1 MQRRLSAGRPRGSM
15 MKSRDKG
22 RAVRRYVVPFAAA
35 AFFLAS
41 CSDVTP
47 ASTST
52 TGADGASEA
61 DVTVTTLTTE
71 TSTVAPEP
79 SITSSAVEP
88 SDSASTTA
96 PLPAPTRFVPPDPFV
111 SPVPT
116 AAGGGSGCT
125 PGSGELPDGVWFG
138 FVDGVT
144 EATLDFDLACF
155 ESCDA
160 GSGVRIGN
168 QNPGSRT
175 VPVLRDAQVISEAL
189 AGPDWQD
196 SFESWRRFEDV
207 GLHTMVW
214 IYVNDGD
221 VTHIVQ
227 PAVAE
232 GCRFSAVT
240 VDWVN
245 QLAPAGRIAFNEL
258 GLIATAPHGADQN
271 LFYWRASGWR
281 DAASLDGTGDSG
293 WEGSTVAASGSSVG
307 IGGHVY
313 RWTGGSWSTETFDA
327 LGGEVYAL
335 SASGDRVLMSGMAD
349 DDAVVYVATWVGNG
363 WSVEMITIGHRS
375 DWETWAGAL
384 SGDTFAVSDTGLH
397 TAQGAGTVRLYDWDG
412 TSWTLTFTLQDQWDT
427 GMWGSSLDLDGNR
440 LLVGADGST
449 PGPGSRGGAYLYTRT
464 HDGWTPQIVGQGSE
478 GFGFGSRIDGDT
490 IVTAAAH
497 GDAAATFW
505 VFTPSAEGW
514 NGTPILLDT
523 RDAGEVDDWVYGLDV
538 YGDDVAVSIREGVRI
553 GTLRLTND

>member
-1 MQRRLSAGRPRGSM
+1 MQRRHSAGRRRGRI
-15 MKSRDKG
+15 MKSKEEG
-22 RAVRRYVVPFAAA
+22 RAVRRYVFPFAAA

-41 CSDVTP
+41 CSDMTP

-52 TGADGASEA
+52 TGADAASEA
-61 DVTVTTLTTE
+61 AVTVTTLTTE

-79 SITSSAVEP
+79 STTTSAAKP
-88 SDSASTTA
+88 SDSASTTTTLRA
-96 PLPAPTRFVPPDPFV
+96 ETRFVPPEPFV

-116 AAGGGSGCT
+116 ASGGGSGCA
-125 PGSGELPDGVWFG
+125 PGPGELPDGVWFG

-144 EATLDFDLACF
+144 ETTLDFDLACF
-155 ESCDA
+155 ESCDP

-175 VPVLRDAQVISEAL
+175 VPVFNEAQVISEAPD
-189 AGPDWQD
+189 GPDWQD
-196 SFESWRRFEDV
+196 SFENWRRFEDV

-221 VTHIVQ
+221 VTHVVQ

-240 VDWVN
+240 VDWVM
-245 QLAPAGRIAFNEL
+245 QLEPASHVAFNEL
-258 GLIATAPHGADQN
+258 GLIATSPYGVDQN
-271 LFYWRASGWR
+271 LFYWRSSDWR
-281 DAASLDGTGDSG
+281 DAVSLDGTGRFG

-307 IGGHVY
+307 IGGHVH
-313 RWTGGSWSTETFDA
+313 RWTGSSWSTEAFDT
-327 LGGEVYAL
+327 LGSEVYAL
-335 SASGDRVLMSGMAD
+335 SASGDRVLMSGMVD
-349 DDAVVYVATWVGNG
+349 DDAVAYVATWLGIG
-363 WSVEMITIGHRS
+363 WSVEAITIGHRS

-397 TAQGAGTVRLYDWDG
+397 TAQGVGTVRIYDWDG
-412 TSWTLTFTLQDQWDT
+412 TSWTLASTLQDQWDT

-449 PGPGSRGGAYLYTRT
+449 PGPGSRGGVYLYTRT
-464 HDGWTPQIVGQGSE
+464 HDGWTPQVVGQGRE

-505 VFTPSAEGW
+505 VFTPSADGW

-523 RDAGEVDDWVYGLDV
+523 ADAGEKDDWVYGLDV
-538 YGDDVAVSIREGVRI
+538 HGDHVAVSIREGVWV
-553 GTLRLTND
+553 GTLRLNTD